1 MYQNQAQVNG
11 HWVNVDTDEE
21 VQINGVTGY
30 YLDGRE
36 SYSSA
41 LYWRDDERE
50 YLLIY
55 QWAPDFGG
63 RLDKETLI
71 AIAESLK

>member
-1 MYQNQAQVNG
+1 MGEV
-11 HWVNVDTDEE
+11 

-30 YLDGRE
+30 YLDGGE
-36 SYSSA
+36 ANTSA

-50 YLLIY
+50 YLLMY
-55 QWAPDFGG
+55 AWTPNFGG

-71 AIAESLK
+71 AIAESLR